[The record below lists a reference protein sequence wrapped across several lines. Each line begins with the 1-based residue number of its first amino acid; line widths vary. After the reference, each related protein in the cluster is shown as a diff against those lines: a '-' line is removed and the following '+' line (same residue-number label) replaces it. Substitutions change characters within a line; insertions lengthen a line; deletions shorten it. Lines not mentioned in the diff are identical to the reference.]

1 MYTRK
6 LWRYIPDARDP
17 PDPEYDYDGDTEAQ
31 YEDQRMYFSDE
42 NEFEHSR
49 VNNSVHHKSKQSDID
64 FIIANYTS
72 DQVRGK

>member
-1 MYTRK
+1 MFYK
-6 LWRYIPDARDP
+6 LWRYVPDPRDP

-49 VNNSVHHKSKQSDID
+49 VISKPKQSDID
-64 FIIANYTS
+64 FIIANYTP